1 MALGAFC
8 EESPAPPGFAK
19 RILGMA
25 SCGQSLGFGETQAAC
40 VEMRFMALKAEKRLV
55 LFEHIISHGP
65 MGIVT
70 NGAIFYNRCMFEN
83 KGALFVRMT
92 IKAKIVDPLDCFQI
106 FHQRTMMLVTAAAF
120 HFSLTNG
127 VARREV
133 DFGCDIPVTIQA
145 KLRIL
150 FDESLL
156 IMNRMAA

>member
-1 MALGAFC
+1 MDLEMALGAFC

-83 KGALFVRMT
+83 GAELFFCNGAVISQYSSPSFKMR
-92 IKAKIVDPLDCFQI
+92 LDY
-106 FHQRTMMLVTAAAF
+106 T
-120 HFSLTNG
+120 SY
-127 VARREV
+127 
-133 DFGCDIPVTIQA
+133 
-145 KLRIL
+145 
-150 FDESLL
+150 
-156 IMNRMAA
+156 